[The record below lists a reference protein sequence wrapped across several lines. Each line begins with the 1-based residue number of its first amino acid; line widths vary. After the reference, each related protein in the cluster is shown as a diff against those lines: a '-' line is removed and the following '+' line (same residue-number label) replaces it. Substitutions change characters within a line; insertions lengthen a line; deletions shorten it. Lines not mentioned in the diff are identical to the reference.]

1 VRFLSCIIILMAYFV
16 TSALAQTRDGD
27 QFKYQLAQQKS
38 QQYSP
43 PRPSPAERARC
54 KLHRPALNAASR
66 RVCKMIKA
74 RPGSS
79 AS

>member
-1 VRFLSCIIILMAYFV
+1 MIVLMAYFV
-16 TSALAQTRDGD
+16 TSAFAQTQDGD
-27 QFKYQLAQQKS
+27 EFKYRFALQQKS
-38 QQYSP
+38 QQYFP

-66 RVCKMIKA
+66 RACKMINA
-74 RPGSS
+74 QSGSS